1 MTCILLP
8 HTVTL
13 HRKTCKEQQSSERDE
28 GTEQRFVKRDANCQS
43 EYEVWYFLVGQALLA
58 VSRCRSLMTSL
69 HYLRA
74 HTRGRER
81 CERTRARERGSERAR
96 KGGREGEQGQL
107 HAVLVIMPLSIS
119 PRGVFGAEQFVLP
132 VARGVMTADGFIA
145 VWTER
150 QGGQKR

>member
-1 MTCILLP
+1 MPFPDDELTLP
-8 HTVTL
+8 AST
-13 HRKTCKEQQSSERDE
+13 
-28 GTEQRFVKRDANCQS
+28 
-43 EYEVWYFLVGQALLA
+43 
-58 VSRCRSLMTSL
+58 
-69 HYLRA
+69 
-74 HTRGRER
+74 HTREGEMRENAR
-81 CERTRARERGSERAR
+81 ARARERASEE
-96 KGGREGEQGQL
+96 GREGEQGQL